1 MENPNQLTTRVE
13 QVNELMASV
22 SLSISQMDEA
32 ELVKTAI
39 NALYLERFAFVL
51 RGACAAELRRRIPV
65 RLAGGRGK
73 QDREG
78 LGIKAHIAR
87 LAKEIG
93 INIKTLDTDA
103 RISETFFKR
112 GESVLV
118 HEDCLPR
125 EYYVVALSAPD
136 PLAAI
141 EIAQAK
147 IVEPEYKLQKF
158 RSYVRELKRGVQM
171 NRTSPEREA
180 LYLLRVNLPKDI
192 HQALTEIIERS
203 GQTKE
208 VVVADAILAQHL
220 ALAGKRVKGAAT
232 RARSPT
238 ANVAAQ
244 DDRQLLLDM

>member
-1 MENPNQLTTRVE
+1 MENTNQLITRVE
-13 QVNELMASV
+13 QVNELMT
-22 SLSISQMDEA
+22 LLPSISQMDDA
-32 ELVKTAI
+32 ALVKTAI

-51 RGACAAELRRRIPV
+51 RGVCAAELRRRIPV

-78 LGIKAHIAR
+78 LGIKAQMSR

-93 INIKTLDTDA
+93 INLKTLDTDA

-112 GESVLV
+112 GETVLV

-141 EIAQAK
+141 EIAQTKNA
-147 IVEPEYKLQKF
+147 EPEYKLQQF
-158 RSYVRELKRGVQM
+158 RSYVRELKRDVPM
-171 NRTSPEREA
+171 NKTSLERDA
-180 LYLLRVNLPKDI
+180 LSLLRVNLPKNI
-192 HQALTEIIERS
+192 HLALTEIIERS

-208 VVVADAILAQHL
+208 MVVAEAIIARHSALTGRGIKGTANRAQN
-220 ALAGKRVKGAAT
+220 
-232 RARSPT
+232 PT
-238 ANVAAQ
+238 ANVAVQ
-244 DDRQLLLDM
+244 DDKQLRLDM

>member
-1 MENPNQLTTRVE
+1 MQNTTLTTRVE
-13 QVNELMASV
+13 QVNELMAS
-22 SLSISQMDEA
+22 LQLFISQMDEA

-78 LGIKAHIAR
+78 LGIRAHMTR

-93 INIKTLDTDA
+93 ISIKTLDTDA
-103 RISETFFKR
+103 RISQTFFER
-112 GESVLV
+112 DETVLV

-125 EYYVVALSAPD
+125 EFYVVALGAPD

-141 EIAQAK
+141 EIAQVK
-147 IVEPEYKLQKF
+147 IVEPEYKLQQF
-158 RSYVRELKRGVQM
+158 RSYVRELKRDVSV
-171 NRTSPEREA
+171 NKTSPEREA
-180 LYLLRVNLPKDI
+180 LYLLRVHLPKDI
-192 HQALTEIIERS
+192 HLALTEVIERS

-208 VVVADAILAQHL
+208 VVVADAILSRYL
-220 ALAGKRVKGAAT
+220 ALAGGVVKGTAT

-244 DDRQLLLDM
+244 DDRQLRLDL

>member
-1 MENPNQLTTRVE
+1 MENTNQLITRVE
-13 QVNELMASV
+13 QVNELMT
-22 SLSISQMDEA
+22 LLPSISQMDDA
-32 ELVKTAI
+32 ALVKMAI

-51 RGACAAELRRRIPV
+51 RGVCAAELRRRIPV

-78 LGIKAHIAR
+78 LGIKAQTTR

-93 INIKTLDTDA
+93 INLKTLDTDA

-112 GESVLV
+112 GETMLV
-118 HEDCLPR
+118 REDCLPR
-125 EYYVVALSAPD
+125 EYYVVALGAPD

-147 IVEPEYKLQKF
+147 HAEPEYKLQQF
-158 RSYVRELKRGVQM
+158 RSYVRELKRDVPT
-171 NRTSPEREA
+171 NKASPEREA
-180 LYLLRVNLPKDI
+180 LYLLRVNLPKVI
-192 HQALTEIIERS
+192 HLALTEIIERS

-208 VVVADAILAQHL
+208 VVVADAILSRHL
-220 ALAGKRVKGAAT
+220 ALAGRVVKEPTT

-244 DDRQLLLDM
+244 DDRQLRLDIG